1 MAIWIIRHVDYER
14 LGHIPSV
21 LDELGL
27 PYRSISL
34 SKGEKLPTLDEVGGE
49 DDVTGVIT
57 MGGPMSAYE
66 KPEHG
71 WIGEEEDFLRRC
83 HERNIPILGI
93 CLGAQILAQAFGAKV
108 HKAPQVEV
116 GWVPLAR
123 VTGPDGQLV
132 SDPILDEIL
141 DEISTVPPLFQF
153 HYDVF
158 DLPTGAVNLLKS
170 DQTPH
175 QMFRLSPTT
184 YGVQFHPEASD
195 VMLRSVVE
203 QYKNDLSPE
212 IQQAML
218 QDVEARSA
226 AGREFLVEMARGLF
240 GDV

>member
-14 LGHIPSV
+14 LGHLPGV
-21 LDELGL
+21 LEELGF

-34 SKGEKLPTLDEVGGE
+34 AKGDALPALGGKGGA

-57 MGGPMSAYE
+57 MGGPMSSYD
-66 KPEHG
+66 KPQHE
-71 WIGEEEDFLRRC
+71 WIEQEEQFLREV
-83 HERNIPILGI
+83 HERGIPLLGI

-116 GWVPLAR
+116 GWFPLQKT
-123 VTGPDGQLV
+123 VGPDGQPL
-132 SDPILDEIL
+132 SDRLLDGMAV
-141 DEISTVPPLFQF
+141 VPPLFQF

-158 DLPTGAVNLLKS
+158 DLPHGAVNLLKS
-170 DQTPH
+170 AQTAH

-195 VMLRSVVE
+195 AMLRSVVE
-203 QYKNDLSPE
+203 QYQKNLSPE

-226 AGREFLVEMARGLF
+226 AGRAFLVEVARMLF
-240 GDV
+240 IC